1 MPASSSAEQR
11 LQAQAAAHTS
21 WARTADPSARTAPAR
36 AALFEKFEREVDPDG
51 TLHPAERA
59 RRAEQARIAF
69 YKNLSAKALR
79 ARRRAAEANAAAVR
93 HDHEARAAEA
103 ALREMEPGQVSA

>member
-1 MPASSSAEQR
+1 MSTSSSAERR
-11 LQAQAAAHTS
+11 LQASAAAHTS
-21 WARTADPSARTAPAR
+21 WARTSDPSARTAPAR

-79 ARRRAAEANAAAVR
+79 SRRRAAEARKLAA
-93 HDHEARAAEA
+93 DLERAADA
-103 ALREMEPGQVSA
+103 ADTELMSGGDAA